1 MIESR
6 NINIIVDADGN
17 RLVLIND
24 IVFKGKRNVN
34 WDEVKTYLEQYVGDY
49 YEIEETSE
57 KVYIGNKLPD
67 EYTGSESKKI
77 LLGAN
82 AKAKANAATAIPE
95 LIQIAKNPSYQENKK
110 EKHDKDA
117 KHGWYRYD
125 VRFAIPVYENEVLIR
140 YNVFRARLLINH
152 AENGKKYLYDI
163 LAIKKEKPTSL
174 SFFSIATGL
183 FSRYICCSR
192 SFFCRLSFIFTAYIA
207 FCHFDSIFI
216 V

>member
-1 MIESR
+1 MIQICRTRDILMIENR

-67 EYTGSESKKI
+67 EYTGSESKKL

-82 AKAKANAATAIPE
+82 AKAKANATTAIPE

-125 VRFAIPVYENEVLIR
+125 VRFAIPVYENDVLIR

-152 AENGKKYLYDI
+152 AQNGNKYLYDI
-163 LAIKKEKPTSL
+163 LAIKKKRASHNNKCGENPFLT
-174 SFFSIATGL
+174 
-183 FSRYICCSR
+183 
-192 SFFCRLSFIFTAYIA
+192 
-207 FCHFDSIFI
+207 
-216 V
+216 